1 MSHDDK
7 TIAPLS
13 GQAGGQD
20 EGQDGVI
27 EESGLFRPRFDASG
41 LVACITVDHESGAV
55 LMLAWVNASALE
67 ATLASGFAH
76 YWSRSRNRLWKKG
89 ETSGALQR
97 IVEIRTDCDQD
108 ALLYRVAVADPAGTC
123 HTGRPTCFYRIV
135 PLGPG
140 ELERPL
146 SFDETDR

>member
-13 GQAGGQD
+13 GQAEGQD

-55 LMLAWVNASALE
+55 LMLAWVNAPALE

-135 PLGPG
+135 SLGPG
-140 ELERPL
+140 DLERPL